1 MLKICTEELCRFQ
14 AGRRS
19 NVTGGRGGAEKI
31 LGGIQIKFSLKFW
44 SEDQKKSSFQIAPSG
59 YGPFASFRGTIMAW
73 RGATGPYGTE
83 LGFCQ
88 QIQDEDQKKVFGAKS
103 LALCWRS
110 LVFFVLKR
118 DFTHTWEAHAV
129 FWGGTGAEM
138 HSRGTRP
145 VTFFWDTILTWGHNS
160 RLGGSSSDLRGARP
174 RITPRGVGPGKFKL
188 GFY

>member
-19 NVTGGRGGAEKI
+19 NVTGGGGGTEKI

-83 LGFCQ
+83 LGFCP
-88 QIQDEDQKKVFGAKS
+88 QIQDEDQKSLRCEIFG
-103 LALCWRS
+103 
-110 LVFFVLKR
+110 FVLA
-118 DFTHTWEAHAV
+118 FTCV
-129 FWGGTGAEM
+129 FRPETRLYSHLGGTC
-138 HSRGTRP
+138 S
-145 VTFFWDTILTWGHNS
+145 ILGGHRRRNGNALQGHQACYILLGHNPHLGAQFS
-160 RLGGSSSDLRGARP
+160 LGGL
-174 RITPRGVGPGKFKL
+174 KQ
-188 GFY
+188 